1 MAKDSMPRVLRPW
14 LCNCGEIH
22 LECRA
27 DPCTHDVNAADL
39 AALSKDCSILGP
51 ELHAFIGEQGDMF
64 HICKAPNTEDVVWRV
79 RGVFYA
85 R

>member
-1 MAKDSMPRVLRPW
+1 MAKDSMSRVPRPW
-14 LCNCGEIH
+14 LCNRGEIC
-22 LECRA
+22 LDRRA
-27 DPCTHDVNAADL
+27 DPCVHYVYAADL
-39 AALSKDCSILGP
+39 AALSKDRSVSGP

-64 HICKAPNTEDVVWRV
+64 HICKAPNTEDVIWRV